1 MTVIAVLS
9 QKGGVGKTSVCLGL
23 AEAARRHGWRTLVV
37 DLDPQANATEA
48 LLHHEPGLTVND
60 VLADG
65 RPGIAEHAVVPST
78 WGDGLDVLP
87 SEQALEHRNRDGA
100 GSAAGAPGGSAKRLR
115 VALGDL
121 RSRYDVVLI
130 DCPPSIGELTVNALT
145 AADRAVTVTEP
156 GFFALRGAEQS
167 LTTITVVRDATNLSL
182 RTAGIIVNRFRTN
195 LREHH
200 QRLAELR
207 EAYPGLLLRP
217 VLPERSVVAQAH
229 GAGVA
234 VQTLRGKQAA
244 ELADAYDSLMRA
256 VTGLRAPAQE
266 EPR

>member
-1 MTVIAVLS
+1 MPVVAVLS

-23 AEAARRHGWRTLVV
+23 AEAARRHGYRTLVV

-48 LLHHEPGLTVND
+48 LLHHDPQLTVND

-65 RPGIAEHAVVPST
+65 RPGIAQDAVVPTT
-78 WGDGLDVLP
+78 WGAGLDVLP
-87 SEQALEHRNRDGA
+87 SEQALEHRNRDGS
-100 GSAAGAPGGSAKRLR
+100 GSADGASAKRLR
-115 VALGDL
+115 TTLGDL
-121 RSRYDVVLI
+121 RTRYDVILI

-200 QRLAELR
+200 QRVEELR
-207 EAYPGLLLRP
+207 QAYPGLLLRP
-217 VLPERSVVAQAH
+217 LLPERSVVAQAH
-229 GAGVA
+229 GAGVP
-234 VQTLRGKQAA
+234 VQSLRGRQAHD
-244 ELADAYDSLMRA
+244 LGQSYDSLMRA

-266 EPR
+266 ESR